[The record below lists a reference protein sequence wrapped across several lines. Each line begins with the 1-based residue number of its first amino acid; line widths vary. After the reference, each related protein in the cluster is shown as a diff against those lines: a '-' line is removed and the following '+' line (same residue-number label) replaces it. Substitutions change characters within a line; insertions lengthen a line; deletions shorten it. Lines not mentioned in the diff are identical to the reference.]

1 MNFEGT
7 TARFEGTTG
16 EEVLAGRALPDMAAI
31 EGELARRTPALAALV
46 ERCGPCTLTSR
57 RGPIADHFESLASA
71 IVHQQLAGR
80 SAAAIWARVRALA
93 PEGFIAER
101 VVDLEPAALRAA
113 GLSGAKAAAM
123 ADLARRVAEG
133 SLDLAEVARLD
144 DGEVVTR
151 LSQVRGIGPWTAQMF
166 LIFTL
171 GRLDVWPTGDLGVRR
186 GFAVIHGLDETP
198 SSVALEA
205 MGDPFRPWRSVVAWY
220 CWRALDEVPLAV
232 SVLSLPDLP
241 TGR

>member
-7 TARFEGTTG
+7 TTELEGTTG
-16 EEVLAGRALPDMAAI
+16 LSPTGERRVPDMAAI
-31 EGELARRTPALAALV
+31 EAELVRRAPGLAELV

-57 RGPIADHFESLASA
+57 RGPVTDHFESLASA

-80 SAAAIWARVRALA
+80 AAAAIWARVRALA
-93 PEGFIAER
+93 PDGFAAEH
-101 VVDLEPAALRAA
+101 VVGLEPAALRAA

-123 ADLARRVAEG
+123 ADLAGWVADG

-144 DGEVVTR
+144 DEEVVAR
-151 LSQVRGIGPWTAQMF
+151 LSQVRGIGRWTAQMF

-171 GRLDVWPTGDLGVRR
+171 GRVDVWPTGDLGVRR
-186 GFAVIHGLDETP
+186 GYAVVHGLDETP
-198 SSVALEA
+198 SPADLEA
-205 MGDPFRPWRSVVAWY
+205 MGDAFRPWRSVLAWY
-220 CWRALDEVPLAV
+220 CWRALDPVPPV
-232 SVLSLPDLP
+232 TESSLPDLP